1 MFQKTRLKLTVL
13 FLLIIIL
20 ISAFFSFLIYGLISQ
35 ELERNLLRV
44 EMRLKANELGI
55 KLPDPLPKHL
65 EKMRPE
71 LRNIRPRAYLLDEL
85 NEAKNRVKLYLFL
98 VNGFIF
104 FVSAGAGYFLAGK
117 ALRPIE
123 EAMEEQKRFVA
134 DASHELRTPLTVLKT
149 TIEVALRDKKF
160 TTQKAKKI
168 LKGNLGDIGGLE
180 KLTNTLLALVRQPDG
195 NGLQMTAFKVSTA
208 VAKAIKQVKSL
219 ALKKKISLKTE
230 LKPRDQII
238 EADQAALEGLLVILL
253 DNAVKYTPKAGE
265 VRVIT
270 KTNREKIMIKVKDT
284 GIGISKEDM
293 PHIFDRFFRV
303 DSARTRTKTDGF
315 GLGLALAKRIV
326 VSHHGT
332 IKASSQV
339 NKGTTM
345 TLRLPLKQ
353 TG

>member
-1 MFQKTRLKLTVL
+1 MFFETRLKLTGWY
-13 FLLIIIL
+13 LLIIML
-20 ISAFFSFLIYGLISQ
+20 ISVFFSLMIYFVVSS
-35 ELERNLLRV
+35 ELERGFHQA
-44 EMRLKANELGI
+44 EMRMRAEELG
-55 KLPDPLPKHL
+55 LPIPKRINQRL
-65 EKMRPE
+65 EEMHPE
-71 LRNIRPRAYLLDEL
+71 LRNIKQKDFFIEDLEAAKMNLKFRLGML
-85 NEAKNRVKLYLFL
+85 NGAIL
-98 VNGFIF
+98 II
-104 FVSAGAGYFLAGK
+104 SALASYFLAGR

-134 DASHELRTPLTVLKT
+134 DASHELRTPLTALKT

-160 TTQKAKKI
+160 TIQKAKKI
-168 LKGNLGDIGGLE
+168 LKSNLEDVGGLE

-208 VAKAIKQVKSL
+208 VAKAIKQVKPL
-219 ALKKKISLKTE
+219 VLKKKISLKTE
-230 LKPRDQII
+230 LSPRDQII
-238 EADQAALEGLLVILL
+238 EADQTAFEELLVILL
-253 DNAVKYTPKAGE
+253 DNAVKYTPKAGI

-270 KTNREKIMIKVKDT
+270 KTDREKILLKVRDT
-284 GIGISKEDM
+284 GIGISKEDI

-332 IKASSQV
+332 IKVSSQV
-339 NKGTTM
+339 DKGTTL

-353 TG
+353 AG